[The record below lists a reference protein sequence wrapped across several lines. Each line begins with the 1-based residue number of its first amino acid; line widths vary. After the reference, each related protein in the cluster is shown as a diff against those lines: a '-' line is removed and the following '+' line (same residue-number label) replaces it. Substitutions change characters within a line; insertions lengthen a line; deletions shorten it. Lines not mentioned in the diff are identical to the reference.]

1 MRDPARPITRREW
14 VLVLAAGLLI
24 LLVLSIPYL
33 IGLWASTPDMTF
45 GGFLFGLEDAHSYVA
60 KMRFGAWSGPLA
72 GLVYTH
78 EPHRAGLLFL
88 FYQAPGRLAAL
99 ITGQGPAVETATL
112 IVFYHAVRV
121 AAGLAL
127 LLMLYRFVAD
137 YLDPPGS
144 RLLAWG
150 IAVLGGGL
158 GWALLALDMVRG
170 GGAARLP
177 VDLYIPEAFTLL
189 SLYGIPHL
197 LAARMLLLL
206 GWWLLLRALDDGRW
220 GRAAGAGLAWL
231 GMTAIVPFYGALLGV
246 LIAAWLLALWIAGRR
261 FPGGALRMAALAGA
275 LPALAL
281 IYYAWLFTTDPVM
294 AAWSAQNRLPS
305 PPVIDYL
312 LAFGP
317 LIAPGLPAAA
327 ALLRQRLTPR
337 AALLITWPVTAAVL
351 VYLPINVQRR
361 LLEGVIVPL
370 AILAALGAAR
380 LLERHRAVW
389 TAALALL
396 FAALLPSALIL
407 LTGGVMAAA
416 TPAPPIF
423 HPADELAALDY
434 LRLNA
439 PPGSL
444 VLATHESGNILP
456 AYAPVRVYV
465 GHGPETANSA
475 VKDAIALTFFHGGMD
490 DAARRELLDEIGA
503 AYVWGGPA
511 ERPAA
516 CAADCFDPA
525 ALSLTAVFT
534 RGGYTIYEVGR

>member
-1 MRDPARPITRREW
+1 MRDHARDITRREW
-14 VLVLAAGLLI
+14 ALVLATGLLI
-24 LLVLSIPYL
+24 LLALSVPYL
-33 IGLWASTPDMTF
+33 IGLRTSTPEMAF

-88 FYQAPGRLAAL
+88 FYQALGRLAAL
-99 ITGQGPAVETATL
+99 ITGQGAAVETPVL
-112 IVFYHAVRV
+112 IAFYHAARAVT
-121 AAGLAL
+121 GLAL
-127 LLMLYRFVAD
+127 LLMVYRFAAD
-137 YLDPPGS
+137 YLDTPRR

-158 GWALLALDMVRG
+158 GWTLLVVRG
-170 GGAARLP
+170 GGDSARLP

-197 LAARMLLLL
+197 LAARALLLL

-220 GRAAGAGLAWL
+220 RRAAGAGLAWL
-231 GMTAIVPFYGALLGV
+231 GMAAIVPFYAALLGV
-246 LIAAWLLALWIAGRR
+246 LIAAWLLAQWIAGRR
-261 FPGGALRMAALAGA
+261 FPAGALRLAALAGA

-281 IYYAWLFTTDPVM
+281 VYYAWLFTSDPVM
-294 AAWSAQNRLPS
+294 RAWSAQNRLPS

-327 ALLRQRLTPR
+327 ALLRERLTPR
-337 AALLITWPVTAAVL
+337 GALLIAWPVVATAL

-380 LLERHRAVW
+380 LLERHRAAW
-389 TAALALL
+389 TAALTLL

-407 LTGGVMAAA
+407 LAGGSMAAA
-416 TPAPPIF
+416 RPAPPIF
-423 HPADELAALDY
+423 HPAAELAALDY

-444 VLATHESGNILP
+444 VLSTHESGNALP

-475 VKDAIALTFFHGGMD
+475 AKDAIALAFFHGGMD
-490 DAARRELLDEIGA
+490 DAARRDLLDEIGA
-503 AYVWGGPA
+503 AYVWIGPA

-525 ALSLTAVFT
+525 ALGLAVLF
-534 RGGYTIYEVGR
+534 RQGEYTVYGVGP